1 MFCFCRTGS
10 GDGTAVSKTQL
21 DQNGAV
27 DPEETSIKVEADSKG
42 KKWQTTIEI
51 EQGSKK
57 LEVKMPF
64 NKSSLTS
71 DASEGGNSVSV
82 HDKKKN

>member
-1 MFCFCRTGS
+1 MGE
-10 GDGTAVSKTQL
+10 TQL

-27 DPEETSIKVEADSKG
+27 VPEETSIKLEADSKR

-51 EQGSKK
+51 EQGSEK
-57 LEVKMPF
+57 LKVKMPF

-82 HDKKKN
+82 DDKKKN